1 MSDRSY
7 PDRPHVAVG
16 VVVLAQDHVLLIQ
29 RGKPPRQGQWS
40 IPGGA
45 QHIGEKLPQ
54 TALREVKEES
64 GLDVEL
70 GGLIDALDY
79 IDHDAEGRVHHHYTL
94 IDFWASANLDQKPIA
109 GEDAAQ
115 AKWVPLKDID
125 QMGMWDET
133 VRIIKQ
139 AAGLQS

>member
-7 PDRPHVAVG
+7 PHRPHVAVG

-45 QHIGEKLPQ
+45 QHAGERLTD
-54 TALREVKEES
+54 TALREVREET

-79 IDHDAEGRVHHHYTL
+79 IDHDAQGAVHHHYTL
-94 IDFWASANLDQKPIA
+94 IDYWANGQLDQVPQA
-109 GEDAAQ
+109 AEDAAQ
-115 AKWVPLKDID
+115 AKWVALRDLDKLE
-125 QMGMWDET
+125 MWEET
-133 VRIIKQ
+133 VRIIRTAVELAK
-139 AAGLQS
+139 

>member
-7 PDRPHVAVG
+7 PSRPHVAVG
-16 VVVLAQDHVLLIQ
+16 VVVLSENHVLLIQ
-29 RGKPPRQGQWS
+29 RGKPPRKGQWS

-79 IDHDAEGRVHHHYTL
+79 IDEDEDAHVRHHYTL
-94 IDFWASANLDQKPIA
+94 IDFWARADKEQTPIA
-109 GEDAAQ
+109 GEDAAD
-115 AKWVPLKDID
+115 AKWVALSDIEKL
-125 QMGMWDET
+125 GMWEET
-133 VRIIKQ
+133 VRVIKK
-139 AAGLQS
+139 AVELST

>member
-7 PDRPHVAVG
+7 PSRPHVAVG
-16 VVVLAQDHVLLIQ
+16 VVVLAQDHVLLIE

-45 QHIGEKLPQ
+45 QHAGEKLPE

-64 GLDVEL
+64 GLDITL

-79 IDHDAEGRVHHHYTL
+79 IDTDEEGRTRHHYTL
-94 IDFWASANLDQKPIA
+94 IDYWATASLEQTPVA

-115 AKWVPLKDID
+115 AKWVALNEID
-125 QMGMWDET
+125 NLGMWEET

-139 AAGLQS
+139 AAGLAK